1 MYTMHW
7 IILLK
12 RVLMQA
18 TVSLFIV
25 SCAIDPEIVAADRLT
40 INSVPPGFP
49 PIPYPEDNLP
59 SADRI
64 ALGKE
69 LFFDPILS
77 VDSTISCS
85 SCHLPE
91 SAFTDNRSVSVGVE
105 GRIGFRN
112 APTLTNVAYAP
123 YMLMDG
129 GNPNLEL
136 QIFVPIEDH
145 NEMAFNLVLLTE
157 RLTAN
162 SYYNIRF
169 QEVFDAAPSPYGITR
184 ALAAFERTILSGNST
199 YDQFKQGT
207 TSLSYEAMQG
217 MELFFSEALS
227 CSGCHNGFNFTN
239 WAFENNGLYTT
250 YYPDSGRARITRDP
264 ADAGKFKVP
273 TLRNI
278 AVTGPYM
285 HDGNLASLEDV
296 VEHYNNGGQDHPNKS
311 SLIQPLG
318 LSSEQKNNLI
328 RFLETLTDNAF
339 LMDPTLQE

>member
-1 MYTMHW
+1 MKAKPR
-7 IILLK
+7 IILFK
-12 RVLMQA
+12 QVLILAAM
-18 TVSLFIV
+18 SLFYF
-25 SCAIDPEIVAADRLT
+25 SCAIDPEMVDADRLN
-40 INSVPPGFP
+40 IFSVPEGFP

-59 SADRI
+59 SAERV

-85 SCHLPE
+85 SCHVPE
-91 SAFTDNRSVSVGVE
+91 LAFTDNRSVSVGVA
-105 GRIGFRN
+105 GRTGFRN
-112 APTLTNVAYAP
+112 APTLANVAYAP
-123 YMLMDG
+123 FMLMDG

-162 SYYNIRF
+162 PYYNARF
-169 QEVFDAAPSPYGITR
+169 QEVFGAAPSPYGITR
-184 ALAAFERTILSGNST
+184 AIAAFERTILSGNST
-199 YDQFKQGT
+199 YDQFRQGT
-207 TSLSYEAMQG
+207 SNLSYEALQG
-217 MELFFSEALS
+217 MELFFSDELS
-227 CSGCHNGFNFTN
+227 CSTCHSGFNFTN

-278 AVTGPYM
+278 AITGPYM
-285 HDGNLASLEDV
+285 HDGSLASLEEV
-296 VEHYNNGGQDHPNKS
+296 VEHYNSGGQDHPNKS
-311 SLIQPLG
+311 SLIKPLG
-318 LSSEQKNNLI
+318 LSNEQKNNLI

-339 LMDPTLQE
+339 LVDPTLQE